1 VATLEDAAE
10 DLVVKLRGLEA
21 EIAES
26 DQKLETL
33 RERME
38 AAKRDVEADWTDLTE
53 AVSSFLGKVR
63 EQEQQLDRQ
72 GEDALQEVTDAHNAL
87 GENATE
93 ARGAISQ
100 AAADL
105 DALGQ
110 QAAGLEQEVEPLV
123 RDAVEEPAHAL
134 EARARELEQELGSL
148 VDEAREF
155 LVGDVVPGLEQL
167 ADDVRERCEELRRS
181 LTEDRTEPLQ
191 QVFDEWSGR
200 IDELETYVVEQGY
213 GASHQH
219 ALDVVEYAMGECET
233 ASSQRLQEVAQVV
246 SLLEGQLKQ
255 LATEV
260 ERAGQD
266 LTERSGARQ
275 LRELDEAKEAAER
288 AVSGLDRVRQ
298 ELAARSFMDA

>member
-10 DLVVKLRGLEA
+10 ELVVKLRGLEA

-26 DQKLETL
+26 DGKLETL

-38 AAKRDVEADWTDLTE
+38 AVKRDVEADWTDLTE
-53 AVSSFLGKVR
+53 AVESFLGKVR
-63 EQEQQLDRQ
+63 EEGDQLDQR
-72 GEDALQEVTDAHNAL
+72 GEGTLQAVTDGHNAL

-110 QAAGLEQEVEPLV
+110 QAAALEQEVDPLV
-123 RDAVEEPAHAL
+123 HDAVEEPAQAL
-134 EARARELEQELGSL
+134 TARARELEQELGRL
-148 VDEAREF
+148 VDEARDF
-155 LVGDVVPGLEQL
+155 LVDDVVPGLEQL
-167 ADDVRERCEELRRS
+167 ADDVRERCQDLQRS

-191 QVFDEWSGR
+191 QAFDEWSGR
-200 IDELETYVVEQGY
+200 IDELETYVLDQGY

-219 ALDVVEYAMGECET
+219 ALDVVEYVMDECEG
-233 ASSQRLQEVAQVV
+233 ASRQRVEELTQVV
-246 SLLEGQLKQ
+246 GVLEGQLKQ
-255 LATEV
+255 LAAEV

-266 LTERSGARQ
+266 LTEGAGARL
-275 LRELDEAKEAAER
+275 LRELDEATAAAQR
-288 AVSGLDRVRQ
+288 AVSGLDGVRQ